1 MRVNCNSVDH
11 EMNGVMC
18 HVGDTHDLVS
28 THACTHPKMHH
39 SHDVVRKVP
48 LSVCWIWKFIVTAFY
63 ETLQMFDLVDIR
75 IEPIDLKRGDT

>member
-1 MRVNCNSVDH
+1 
-11 EMNGVMC
+11 
-18 HVGDTHDLVS
+18 
-28 THACTHPKMHH
+28 MHH